1 MLKYRKI
8 YKKIPI
14 KYILL
19 CFYRM
24 DIEKLQTE
32 YTEKVQSLQKVTKE
46 LVEENEK
53 LQRLQNDYIRSQLW
67 GNQYEQ
73 LKPIYEQK
81 DVLMDLHNKY
91 IKVNEELFVV
101 TQRML
106 MCKDQILI
114 SLNDKLKEHEKE

>member
-67 GNQYEQ
+67 GNQYEKI
-73 LKPIYEQK
+73 KPIYEQK
-81 DVLMDLHNKY
+81 DALMDLHNKY

-106 MCKDQILI
+106 MCKDQILM

>member
-19 CFYRM
+19 CFYKM

-67 GNQYEQ
+67 GNQDGQ
-73 LKPIYEQK
+73 IKPIYEQK

-101 TQRML
+101 TQRVL
-106 MCKDQILI
+106 MCKDQILM

>member
-19 CFYRM
+19 CFYKM

-67 GNQYEQ
+67 GNQDGQ
-73 LKPIYEQK
+73 IKPIYEQK

-106 MCKDQILI
+106 MCKDQILM

>member
-1 MLKYRKI
+1 
-8 YKKIPI
+8 
-14 KYILL
+14 
-19 CFYRM
+19 M

-67 GNQYEQ
+67 GNQDGQ
-73 LKPIYEQK
+73 IKPIYEQK
-81 DVLMDLHNKY
+81 DALMDLHNKY

-106 MCKDQILI
+106 MCKDQILM

>member
-1 MLKYRKI
+1 
-8 YKKIPI
+8 
-14 KYILL
+14 
-19 CFYRM
+19 M

-67 GNQYEQ
+67 GNQDGQ
-73 LKPIYEQK
+73 IKPIYEQK

-101 TQRML
+101 TQRVL
-106 MCKDQILI
+106 MCKDQILM